1 MSNKDVIY
9 DLETYKNCFTFTI
22 ALANNPAKIRTFEIS
37 DRKDDTEEMLK
48 CLRNLMNQEW
58 RMVGFN
64 NIGFDYP
71 ILHEIMMKAA
81 KAKSEGVKPK
91 FTAKWIQKLAQE
103 QINSTKDGGFPKV
116 IKDELIPQVDLYLI
130 SHFNNKSK
138 ATSLKML
145 EVNMRSEN
153 VEDLPFPFDK
163 VLTSDEMDILIKY
176 NQHDVLQTLKFYNY
190 CKDALQLREE
200 LTEKFGFDCTNFN
213 DTKIGSE
220 LFIRTLEKEQ
230 PGSCYEQTSRGRKMR
245 QTKRDK
251 ITLKDCLFSYIKFNR
266 PEFQAVHEWFKTQI
280 ITETKGVFTDLLE
293 HRLGDVA
300 KYAEMLTKKKKISNP
315 ADNKDKKYVPTESH
329 IAKLRKE
336 QPLGWVEE
344 KELKS
349 PKGAK
354 SYYWCYR
361 IAETLN
367 VVIDGFR
374 YDYGVGGIHGAKQ
387 GIVRTEGNK
396 VLRTLDVSSFYPNM
410 AISNNLHPAHLGT
423 TFCRVYKSLY
433 DERKSHPKGSGANA
447 ALKLALNASY
457 GNSNNEFSPLYDPAY
472 TMATTV
478 GGQLSLCMLMER
490 LIDECSAEI
499 IMCNT
504 DGFEY
509 LIDKSYI
516 DKADSLVKEW
526 ENTTKLEMEGDT
538 YAVMYIA
545 NVNNYISITTSG
557 KVKTKGAYELP
568 DYKKEGYKSIA
579 FEKHG
584 WHKNHSA
591 FVIPLAAVEF
601 LVNDKPIEDTIM
613 NWDNPYD
620 FLLRTKVPRSSR
632 LVLCYDD
639 GREELQ
645 QNICRYY
652 PSISGGKL
660 VKIMPPLE
668 EGGEERRLGIDTDW
682 NVKTCNDIKD
692 FTWNLN
698 YDYYITEANKLVNTI
713 TTGGDIVEM
722 E

>member
-1 MSNKDVIY
+1 
-9 DLETYKNCFTFTI
+9 
-22 ALANNPAKIRTFEIS
+22 
-37 DRKDDTEEMLK
+37 
-48 CLRNLMNQEW
+48 
-58 RMVGFN
+58 
-64 NIGFDYP
+64 
-71 ILHEIMMKAA
+71 
-81 KAKSEGVKPK
+81 
-91 FTAKWIQKLAQE
+91 
-103 QINSTKDGGFPKV
+103 
-116 IKDELIPQVDLYLI
+116 
-130 SHFNNKSK
+130 
-138 ATSLKML
+138 
-145 EVNMRSEN
+145 
-153 VEDLPFPFDK
+153 
-163 VLTSDEMDILIKY
+163 
-176 NQHDVLQTLKFYNY
+176 
-190 CKDALQLREE
+190 
-200 LTEKFGFDCTNFN
+200 
-213 DTKIGSE
+213 
-220 LFIRTLEKEQ
+220 
-230 PGSCYEQTSRGRKMR
+230 
-245 QTKRDK
+245 
-251 ITLKDCLFSYIKFNR
+251 
-266 PEFQAVHEWFKTQI
+266 
-280 ITETKGVFTDLLE
+280 VFTDLLE

-490 LIDECSAEI
+490 LIDECHAEI

-639 GREELQ
+639 GTEVLQ

-652 PSISGGKL
+652 PSKDGGKL
-660 VKIMPPLE
+660 IKVMPPLE
-668 EGGEERRLGIDTDW
+668 GSDEYRRIGIDTDY
-682 NVKTCNDIKD
+682 NVKTCNSISDFNWKD
-692 FTWNLN
+692 L
-698 YDYYITEANKLVNTI
+698 DYSYFINEAKKLL
-713 TTGGDIVEM
+713 M
-722 E
+722 S